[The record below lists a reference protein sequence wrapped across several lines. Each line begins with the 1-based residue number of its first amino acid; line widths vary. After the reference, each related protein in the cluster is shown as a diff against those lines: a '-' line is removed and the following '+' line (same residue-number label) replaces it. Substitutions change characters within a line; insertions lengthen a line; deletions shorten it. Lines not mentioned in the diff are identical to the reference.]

1 MRRLIVMLLLTSGL
15 ALAAE
20 KWTEYRSGPFRVLS
34 DAGDKPAR
42 EALNTMEQLR
52 FVLGTLLGSKDGLDT
67 VWPVELVL
75 FPNQKEYG
83 SHALPQAFV
92 PGGSFTLTAW
102 TADTGLPHDW
112 LRGLTAILIQ
122 DNALPMPDIIET
134 AITDLFSTIQVN
146 GTRVTLGTPP
156 AAGELPAPRM
166 RAWARAQLLA
176 TNPEY
181 TGKLRV
187 YLNNL
192 QQSGDEGAA
201 VRNAFDI
208 SVAELDKRVD
218 AYAKSGTFQAV
229 TIGARALNPSRDFIE
244 KPVPEPAVTA
254 ILAEL
259 KSAGKSFPEDSPRG
273 LSAKGTP
280 SALELAIKANPRW
293 GEPHAKLAALENNPQ
308 ARIQQLKTAATLSPR
323 NVDYWQQLA
332 RAQEAAEQFNDAAKS
347 WSQAERAAPNE
358 EERARIHLARM
369 EESEKRAE
377 FDISERKRLAAE
389 RAADLERVK
398 AAAAAEIHAA
408 EDAANQRLG
417 GLKSGEKPVGWW
429 TQEQGEYVTGTLTR
443 VDCVGGSMRLTIIQ
457 NSAAGK
463 SAVGATLR
471 LAIEDPQKLTVR
483 EGTAEFACGIQKPT
497 RKIGVVHDG
506 KANQKLGTTGSIK
519 VVELP

>member
-1 MRRLIVMLLLTSGL
+1 MMQRALILLLL
-15 ALAAE
+15 AATLAPAAE

-52 FVLGTLLGSKDGLDT
+52 FMLGTFLGSKDGLDT

-83 SHALPQAFV
+83 AHVLSQPFV
-92 PGGSFTLTAW
+92 PGGSLTLSAW
-102 TADTGLPHDW
+102 SADTPLPHDW
-112 LRGLTAILIQ
+112 LRGLAAILIE
-122 DNALPMPDIIET
+122 DNAGPIPDTIET
-134 AITDLFSTIQVN
+134 AITDLFSTIQVT
-146 GTRVTLGTPP
+146 GTHVTLGTPP
-156 AAGELPAPRM
+156 GAGELPAPRM
-166 RAWARAQLLA
+166 RAWAKAQLLA
-176 TNPEY
+176 TNPDY

-201 VRNAFDI
+201 VKNAFDI
-208 SVAELDKRVD
+208 SAAELDKSVD
-218 AYAKSGTFQAV
+218 SYLKSGTFQAAQ
-229 TIGARALNPSRDFIE
+229 IPGRALSPSRDFIE
-244 KPVPEPAVTA
+244 KPSPEAAVA
-254 ILAEL
+254 GIMAEL
-259 KSAGKSFPEDSPRG
+259 KLGGKSFPEDSPRG

-280 SALELAIKANPRW
+280 SALELAVKANPRW

-308 ARIQQLKTAATLSPR
+308 AKIEQLKIAAKLNPR

-332 RAQEAAEQFNDAAKS
+332 RAQESAELFDDAAKS
-347 WSQAERAAPNE
+347 WGQAEHAAPNE
-358 EERARIHLARM
+358 AERARIHLARM
-369 EESEKRAE
+369 EESERRAE

-398 AAAAAEIHAA
+398 AQAAAEIHAA

-417 GLKSGEKPVGWW
+417 GLKSGEKPVAWW
-429 TQEQGEYVTGTLTR
+429 TQEQGEYITGTLTR
-443 VDCVGGSMRLTIIQ
+443 VDCIGGSMRLTILQ
-457 NSAAGK
+457 NSTSKGVAGPT
-463 SAVGATLR
+463 VR

>member
-1 MRRLIVMLLLTSGL
+1 
-15 ALAAE
+15 
-20 KWTEYRSGPFRVLS
+20 
-34 DAGDKPAR
+34 
-42 EALNTMEQLR
+42 
-52 FVLGTLLGSKDGLDT
+52 
-67 VWPVELVL
+67 
-75 FPNQKEYG
+75 
-83 SHALPQAFV
+83 
-92 PGGSFTLTAW
+92 
-102 TADTGLPHDW
+102 
-112 LRGLTAILIQ
+112 
-122 DNALPMPDIIET
+122 
-134 AITDLFSTIQVN
+134 
-146 GTRVTLGTPP
+146 
-156 AAGELPAPRM
+156 
-166 RAWARAQLLA
+166 
-176 TNPEY
+176 
-181 TGKLRV
+181 V

-201 VRNAFDI
+201 VKNAFDI
-208 SVAELDKRVD
+208 STAELDKRVD
-218 AYAKSGTFQAV
+218 IYLKGGSFQ
-229 TIGARALNPSRDFIE
+229 GAPIPGRALSPSRDFIE
-244 KPVPEPAVTA
+244 KQSPESVVTA

-280 SALELAIKANPRW
+280 AALELAVKANPRW

-308 ARIQQLKTAATLSPR
+308 AKIQQLKIAATLARR

-332 RAQEAAEQFNDAAKS
+332 RAQEAADLFDDAAKS

-398 AAAAAEIHAA
+398 AASAAEIHAA

-417 GLKSGEKPVGWW
+417 GLKSGEKPVQWW

-443 VDCVGGSMRLTIIQ
+443 VDCIGGSMRLTIQ
-457 NSAAGK
+457 SAAGP
-463 SAVGATLR
+463 VLR
-471 LAIEDPQKLTVR
+471 LGIEDPQKITVR
-483 EGTAEFACGIQKPT
+483 QGTAEFACGIQKPA
-497 RKIGVVHDG
+497 RKIGAVHDG